1 MSGSEKNKEYKL
13 DQEPEI
19 VIPLENFKYSN
30 TTNTDNNSDESTTG
44 FLGRTK
50 ELSRLKDH
58 LIYGH
63 KNKNFRGSILVAGYR
78 GAGKTRFVNE
88 ALSRYKSKYPK
99 ETDKSFIEVRINLG
113 SEKNI
118 NSKTVLFNIASLLME
133 RLEDKIVFFRK
144 FIPLMNNKFL
154 RYFLFLSFLISF
166 FFFFRE
172 TKKPLFCTVD
182 CNFFI
187 YPYLVLFFA
196 AILVT
201 LIFFR
206 LRYYKYLFL
215 LDEIQTLQKEM
226 YATSEKNWQLGG
238 IAWGGIGSRVI
249 TKPLDNNQIESR
261 LRTIIKNAASFDF
274 ELTFIFDE
282 LDKLSG
288 VATDKTDVNPDL
300 VREAQLR
307 KQQVDSVLG
316 DLKNLITNSNAIYIF
331 IAGRDMYDAYLSE
344 RGSSNSLYES
354 LFNDHIYI
362 PSFLTDRSNEDIY
375 YLDSIIEAFVVSS
388 LIPEVIAE
396 DVIRKIKF
404 KGTKGAAIDF
414 SFLKLANYSKYEF
427 RNEKEEL
434 KLIRYILN
442 DERVDPEEVD
452 LTFVQLLNDS
462 KTQRSEQVQED
473 QREPQ
478 NFHGVWQSNKEYLS
492 DILDYLEAP
501 NKKKLFQN
509 IYILKTLIHF
519 LTLHSWGNCKR
530 LFTLFESFVRFNL
543 GKNRHELFFSTK
555 DIQRLVLA
563 SHLYIQFH
571 HHLSRMLMN
580 ADDKLV
586 VSSLSV
592 FHYIMK
598 YHGIGFSRGHI
609 LRMYETI
616 NVHSSPELADIV
628 DVIIHNVLRNHVRRI
643 RNSFYRYRF
652 SFLHEQEIHF
662 ITTINDGESAVFNF
676 SLNAMDAVKQH
687 YRNLITESQ
696 YAQADKQYG
705 DVAIASIHVVVGNF
719 HFWEQSYDE
728 ANIQFGIALDILDR
742 NIGAKDELAQI
753 DVAVQQVEVLLKQGS
768 VAERMG
774 NYSSA
779 ASTYIS
785 AEGIA
790 DKCLETL
797 YSNGIKDLDSKW
809 DVLRQPKWAKQFLNL
824 KRSAIHYDQNI
835 HLDRG
840 NSDVSRYRNAVLSF
854 FMENYSHA
862 YSGFMAVTKPM
873 IEGKGNE
880 RSSFLEGNAYLKAGF
895 SLLLNNSNSLYKGL
909 NKVCIDNQDKD
920 PDVVLGAVLSSI
932 VSSIDNAVEKVCE
945 LNKEIND
952 KCEPERLGSFEK
964 SIVRDQVIGTSSD
977 EIMIGQ
983 AIGLMKKSATCF
995 TNGRLN
1001 ANAAT
1006 SYLSI
1011 VLMWE
1016 ALLEILPWQ
1025 RLGNADF
1032 RIRMIKKQEVEED
1045 SDLIIDN
1052 SFNVTLTKIENIKK
1066 HLKELR
1072 EDSSSNFIFLA
1083 QEESFKFNQIN
1094 TTGAFSHFMKTALSR
1109 NLGVKISNTIFSKK
1123 EKAREIILDNTFLKN
1138 YLYQHYSVFGQVMC
1152 ASVYWEE
1159 TTHGIIC
1166 SEVSENGGPGNIGSL
1181 MQGEILPYG
1190 IRYYSTILWLKG
1202 RVYLYKLQRYSFV
1215 DCLEENK
1222 KTLSPKIKEV
1232 AANALINLFRSSQYV
1247 IKTNGET
1254 SNMVLPPLFII
1265 YYNMWEVLF
1274 HLVSVYKTKDETSFS
1289 LVKVV
1294 AKVRDEMDKVFQDAE
1309 IKDVTARTLDLN
1321 NVTQIA
1327 TEQFKIVERMGDLN
1341 SRDRTSIIR
1350 NKYYLDD
1357 DYEDNMFNLD
1367 WCYCRFLAPGALVH
1381 RLIIESEMRWLRE
1394 SSEEKVTEAS

>member
-1 MSGSEKNKEYKL
+1 MTGNREERKNKL
-13 DQEPEI
+13 DEEHNFI
-19 VIPLENFKYSN
+19 IPLENFGYSN
-30 TTNTDNNSDESTTG
+30 TTSTENNNTESATR

-50 ELSRLKDH
+50 ELARLKDH

-63 KNKNFRGSILVAGYR
+63 KKKNFRGSILVAGYR

-88 ALSRYKSKYPK
+88 ALSRYQSRYK
-99 ETDKSFIEVRINLG
+99 EECEKNYVEVKINLG
-113 SEKNI
+113 SEKSI
-118 NSKTVLFNIASLLME
+118 NSKTVLFNMVALLME
-133 RLEDKIVFFRK
+133 ELEDKIVFFRK
-144 FIPLMNNKFL
+144 LVPLLNSRFFQ
-154 RYFLFLSFLISF
+154 YFLFLAFLISL

-172 TKKPLFCTVD
+172 TQRPLFCSID
-182 CNFFI
+182 CNFFV
-187 YPYLVLFFA
+187 YPYLVVFFA
-196 AILVT
+196 ASLFILIVFKLFYFRY
-201 LIFFR
+201 LI
-206 LRYYKYLFL
+206 L
-215 LDEIQTLQKEM
+215 LNEIQALQKEM
-226 YATSEKNWQLGG
+226 YSTSEKNWQLGG
-238 IAWGGIGSRVI
+238 RVWGGFGSRVI

-261 LRTIIKNAASFDF
+261 LRLILKKAAGYNFEII
-274 ELTFIFDE
+274 FIFDE

-288 VATDKTDVNPDL
+288 VATDKSDDNHDFVK
-300 VREAQLR
+300 ESQLR

-316 DLKNLITNSNAIYIF
+316 DLKNLITSSNAIYIF

-362 PSFLTDRSNEDIY
+362 PSFMTDRSNNDIY
-375 YLDSIIEAFVVSS
+375 YLDSIIEAFVVSN
-388 LIPEVIAE
+388 LISEVETNEILK
-396 DVIRKIKF
+396 KIK
-404 KGTKGAAIDF
+404 KDIEKKENADLKTKDLSIYL
-414 SFLKLANYSKYEF
+414 SFLKLLDYSKFKMQSEF
-427 RNEKEEL
+427 
-434 KLIRYILN
+434 
-442 DERVDPEEVD
+442 
-452 LTFVQLLNDS
+452 F
-462 KTQRSEQVQED
+462 
-473 QREPQ
+473 
-478 NFHGVWQSNKEYLS
+478 GVWKNEENFKAGLEFYLKNGKEPYR
-492 DILDYLEAP
+492 
-501 NKKKLFQN
+501 NV
-509 IYILKTLIHF
+509 YILKTLIHF

-530 LFTLFESFVRFNL
+530 LFTLFESFVRFNIVT
-543 GKNRHELFFSTK
+543 NRHELFFSTK

-571 HHLSRMLMN
+571 HNLSRMLMN

-592 FHYIMK
+592 FHYILK

-696 YAQADKQYG
+696 YAQTDRQYG

-728 ANIQFGIALDILDR
+728 AKIQFGIALDILDR
-742 NIGAKDELAQI
+742 NIGTKNELAQI
-753 DVAVQQVEVLLKQGS
+753 DIAVQQVEVFLKQGS

-779 ASTYIS
+779 ASIYIS
-785 AEGIA
+785 AEDIA

-824 KRSAIHYDQNI
+824 KRSAIHYDQHN

-840 NSDVSRYRNAVLSF
+840 NSDVSRYRNAVLSL

-862 YSGFMAVTKPM
+862 YSGFMTVTKPL
-873 IEGKGNE
+873 IDGKGNE

-895 SLLLNNSNSLYKGL
+895 SLLLNNSNSLYKDF
-909 NKVCIDNQDKD
+909 NKVCVDNQNID
-920 PDVVLGAVLSSI
+920 PDVRLGIVLSYLVDS
-932 VSSIDNAVEKVCE
+932 VDKAVKEVCE
-945 LNKEIND
+945 PKLKNLED
-952 KCEPERLGSFEK
+952 FEEA
-964 SIVRDQVIGTSSD
+964 IIRDQVIGTSRN
-977 EIMIGQ
+977 EIKMGQ
-983 AIGLMKKSATCF
+983 AIGLIKKSATCF
-995 TNGRLN
+995 SNGRLN

-1016 ALLEILPWQ
+1016 ALLEMIPWY
-1025 RLGNADF
+1025 RIDNAHF
-1032 RIRMIKKQEVEED
+1032 KERMKKKQEDEKDKGFIKD
-1045 SDLIIDN
+1045 SA
-1052 SFNVTLTKIENIKK
+1052 FNDTLGKIENIKRL
-1066 HLKELR
+1066 LKKVR
-1072 EDSSSNFIFLA
+1072 ENPSKNFIFTA
-1083 QEESFKFNQIN
+1083 QEESYKFNKIN
-1094 TTGAFSHFMKTALSR
+1094 TTGAFSHFMKTALSG
-1109 NLGVKISNTIFSKK
+1109 NLGVRISDTIFSEE
-1123 EKAREIILDNTFLKN
+1123 EKFRDIILNNTFLKD

-1152 ASVYWEE
+1152 SSVYWEE
-1159 TTHGIIC
+1159 ITHGIIC
-1166 SEVSENGGPGNIGSL
+1166 SEVSKNSDPGNIGSL
-1181 MQGEILPYG
+1181 MQGAILPYG
-1190 IRYYSTILWLKG
+1190 IRYYSTMLWLKG
-1202 RVYLYKLQRYSFV
+1202 RVYLYKLQKYLFY
-1215 DCLEENK
+1215 EYWGGNK

-1274 HLVSVYKTKDETSFS
+1274 HLVSVYKTEDEANFS

-1294 AKVRDEMDKVFQDAE
+1294 AKVRDEMDEVFRNE
-1309 IKDVTARTLDLN
+1309 GVKDVTARTLDLN
-1321 NVTQIA
+1321 NVTQIVS
-1327 TEQFKIVERMGDLN
+1327 EQFKIVERMGDLN

-1367 WCYCRFLAPGALVH
+1367 WCYCRFLAPGAMVH
-1381 RLIIESEMRWLRE
+1381 RLIIESEMRWLRKA
-1394 SSEEKVTEAS
+1394 SEKTKNSTKNLKRKDNRRFLNLLYIEK